1 MRLPLDAGGEPPDR
15 DPDRERRALIG
26 LSLVSGVG
34 ASRLRALLARFDVP
48 SEVFRASRSALTQV
62 DGIGPQT
69 AESILT
75 FDDRAA
81 VEQELE
87 RADELGAELVSPWDP
102 RFPDRLQEIYDPPAY
117 LWMRGTLPETAAPMV
132 TIVGTRRCTDYGRSQ
147 AHHLAA
153 ELVRRG
159 FTVVSGLAYGI
170 DAAAHKGALDAG
182 GRTVAVLGSGVG
194 RIYPQKHTGLA
205 RRIEDS
211 GAVLSEYGL
220 DAEPD
225 APNFP
230 ERNRILSGL
239 ALGTLVV
246 ESYAEGGALITA
258 RLALEQ
264 NREVFAV
271 PGNVTKDSSTGANRL
286 IQRGHAKLVLEIED
300 LLAEL
305 PDVTVP
311 EPDTV
316 DADDVVDGTEGDED
330 EALTGTAPDPTDDL
344 SDEEEVLYE
353 ALSDTPVHID
363 ALCDETGLDPSTA
376 LPCLLELEFK
386 GLVRQLAGKQFR
398 RA

>member
-1 MRLPLDAGGEPPDR
+1 MRLPLDGPSDSSAL
-15 DPDRERRALIG
+15 DPDQERRALVG

-34 ASRLRALLARFDVP
+34 GHRLRSLLAHFDVP
-48 SEVFRASRSALTQV
+48 SAVFRASRSALTTI

-81 VEQELE
+81 VEQELR
-87 RADELGAELVSPWDP
+87 RADELGAELVSPWDD
-102 RFPDRLQEIYDPPAY
+102 RFPNRLQEIYDPPAF
-117 LWMRGTLPETAAPMV
+117 LWMRGTLPEHDQPMV
-132 TIVGTRRCTDYGRSQ
+132 TIVGTRRCTDYGRAQ
-147 AHHLAA
+147 AHHLAG

-159 FTVVSGLAYGI
+159 FTVVSGLAYGV

-182 GRTVAVLGSGVG
+182 GRTIAVLGSGLG

-205 RRIEDS
+205 DRIADS
-211 GAVLSEYGL
+211 GAVLSEYRL
-220 DAEPD
+220 DTEPD

-239 ALGTLVV
+239 ALGTVVV

-258 RLALEQ
+258 RLAVEQ

-271 PGNVTKDSSTGANRL
+271 PGPVTKDASNGTNRL
-286 IQRGHAKLVLEIED
+286 IQRGHAKLVMTVEDVLE
-300 LLAEL
+300 EL
-305 PDVTVP
+305 PDVTVEDP
-311 EPDTV
+311 ETV
-316 DADDVVDGTEGDED
+316 DADTVR
-330 EALTGTAPDPTDDL
+330 GTAPDPTDDL
-344 SDEEEVLYE
+344 SDKEQVLYE
-353 ALSDTPVHID
+353 ALSDTPIHID
-363 ALCDETGLDPSTA
+363 ALCEETGLPPA
-376 LPCLLELEFK
+376 MAQAKLLELEMA